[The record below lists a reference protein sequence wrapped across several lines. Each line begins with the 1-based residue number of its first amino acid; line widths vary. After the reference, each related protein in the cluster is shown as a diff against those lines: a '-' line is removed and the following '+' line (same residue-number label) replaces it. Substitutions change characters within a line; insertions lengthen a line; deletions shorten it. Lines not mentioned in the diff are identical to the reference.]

1 MTKNMQK
8 KMTKVLAIGI
18 AVIFI
23 LTSISTLIRMLA
35 SSL

>member
-1 MTKNMQK
+1 MAKNIQK

-23 LTSISTLIRMLA
+23 LTSISTLIGMLA
-35 SSL
+35 GSL

>member
-1 MTKNMQK
+1 MAKNIQK

>member
-1 MTKNMQK
+1 MAKNTQK
-8 KMTKVLAIGI
+8 KMTKIIAIGI

-35 SSL
+35 LSL

>member
-1 MTKNMQK
+1 MAKNIQK

-35 SSL
+35 WSL

>member
-1 MTKNMQK
+1 MAKNIQK
-8 KMTKVLAIGI
+8 KMTKIIAIGI

-35 SSL
+35 LSL

>member
-1 MTKNMQK
+1 MAKNMQK

-23 LTSISTLIRMLA
+23 LTSISTLIAMLA